1 MGEDS
6 PRGTYLGSPEAAF
19 SVLASETRLA
29 VLLELATVTNERG
42 SGAGLTFSELRRR
55 VGVADSG
62 RFNYHL
68 EKLQEGFIEK
78 DGEEYVARYPG
89 LAVVSAV
96 YAGTYGGSGSDGGA
110 RTTHI
115 ETNCPCGEPLTV
127 TYESDDDLVAF
138 RCETHGLVTGFP
150 VPPGA
155 ASERSLEALASAA
168 IDRML
173 ANMYLATR
181 GVCPRCWGVI
191 DVAYPV
197 EPTTDELVGAGA
209 TTARVGCRRCWL
221 RYELPLRSLVAAQP
235 VVRAFYREHG
245 LAPEGIL
252 FGDNATGREEVCTI
266 ALEET
271 DASGRATATI
281 ELDDEV
287 LELTLDDGAALLDH
301 HRP

>member
-1 MGEDS
+1 MGDEPS
-6 PRGTYLGSPEAAF
+6 GAHLGSPEAAF

-29 VLLELATVTNERG
+29 VLLELATVTHEHG

-55 VGVADSG
+55 VGVEDSG

-68 EKLQEGFIEK
+68 EQLQEGFIEK

-96 YAGTYGGSGSDGGA
+96 YAGTYGGSGLDEDDQTA
-110 RTTHI
+110 RL
-115 ETNCPCGEPLTV
+115 ETNCPCGEPLTI
-127 TYESDDDLVAF
+127 TYESGDDLVAF
-138 RCETHGLVTGFP
+138 RCETHGLMTSFP

-155 ASERSLEALASAA
+155 ASDRSLEALGSVA

-197 EPTTDELVGAGA
+197 GPTTDELVGVEA
-209 TTARVGCRRCWL
+209 TAARVSCRRCLL
-221 RYELPLRSLVAAQP
+221 RYELPLGSLVAAQP

-245 LAPEGIL
+245 LAPEEIL
-252 FGDNATGREEVCTI
+252 FGNNATGREEVCTI
-266 ALEET
+266 VLDET
-271 DASGRATATI
+271 DAPERAAVTI
-281 ELDDEV
+281 ELDDDV
-287 LELTLDDGAALLDH
+287 LELALDDAAALLDH
-301 HRP
+301 SRP

>member
-1 MGEDS
+1 MRDESSGAH
-6 PRGTYLGSPEAAF
+6 PGSPEAAF

-55 VGVADSG
+55 AGVEDSG

-68 EKLQEGFIEK
+68 EQLQEGFIEK

-96 YAGTYGGSGSDGGA
+96 YAGTYGGSGPDEND
-110 RTTHI
+110 RTTRL

-138 RCETHGLVTGFP
+138 RCETHGLMTAFP

-155 ASERSLEALASAA
+155 ASDRSLEALGSVA

-197 EPTTDELVGAGA
+197 EPTTDELAEVEA
-209 TTARVGCRRCWL
+209 TAARVGCRRCWL

-245 LAPEGIL
+245 LAPEEIL
-252 FGDNATGREEVCTI
+252 FGNNATGREEVCTI
-266 ALEET
+266 ALDET
-271 DASGRATATI
+271 EAPERAAVTI
-281 ELDDEV
+281 ELDDDV
-287 LELTLDDGAALLDH
+287 LELALDDGAALLDH
-301 HRP
+301 SRP